1 MKGYASCRDASRCGI
16 WSSLGNWSYT
26 LITWSPNWHSITLL
40 LLPNLFV
47 RKELVNSA
55 HMKWRG
61 LHLGMNVKGWESLPS
76 ILDAAYQSYLQRVY
90 IYIYIYIY
98 THTHT
103 YIYIHIHI
111 YIYIYSNYI
120 SSVKLFHVQS
130 VEEVVYLC
138 SMGIRMFI
146 NIELFYSL

>member
-1 MKGYASCRDASRCGI
+1 
-16 WSSLGNWSYT
+16 
-26 LITWSPNWHSITLL
+26 
-40 LLPNLFV
+40 
-47 RKELVNSA
+47 
-55 HMKWRG
+55 MKWRG

-76 ILDAAYQSYLQRVY
+76 ILDAAYQSYLLRDTHTHIYIYTYTY
-90 IYIYIYIY
+90 IYIYIYC
-98 THTHT
+98 
-103 YIYIHIHI
+103 
-111 YIYIYSNYI
+111 NYI